1 MPRVPSDDE
10 GIASIRV
17 SLARSGGTRR
27 PCVRLPSGDDLVK
40 RVESGTCESLS
51 VASGDVVRVV
61 IDREERYAP
70 VTADSD
76 GRLIRGAFDNRRLAR
91 ETGAGTNRLVEWLA
105 ENDRGPGDSVVLD
118 VVVSGELYGLRI
130 PGERTVYDAN
140 RGPRSSLTDIARD
153 LDG

>member
-27 PCVRLPSGDDLVK
+27 PCVRLPSDDDLTK
-40 RVESGTCESLS
+40 RVESGACASLS
-51 VASGDVVRVV
+51 MASGDVVRVV

-70 VTADSD
+70 VTADSG

-91 ETGAGTNRLVEWLA
+91 ETSEGTNRLAEWLA
-105 ENDRGPGDSVVLD
+105 ERGRGPGDSIVLD
-118 VVVSGELYGLRI
+118 VVVPGTLYGLRI
-130 PGERTVYDAN
+130 PGERTVYEAN
-140 RGPRSSLTDIARD
+140 RGPRSSLADIARD

>member
-10 GIASIRV
+10 GVASVRV

-27 PCVRLPSGDDLVK
+27 PCVRIPEDDELDG
-40 RVESGTCESLS
+40 RVESGTCASL
-51 VASGDVVRVV
+51 AMAAGDVVRVV

-70 VTADSD
+70 VAADGS

-91 ETGAGTNRLVEWLA
+91 EPGDGENRLIAWLDA
-105 ENDRGPGDSVVLD
+105 NDRGAGDGVVLD
-118 VVVSGELYGLRI
+118 VIVPGELYGLRI
-130 PGERTVYDAN
+130 PGERAVYEAT
-140 RGPRSSLTDIARD
+140 RGPPSSLADIARD